1 MNQLFI
7 TARKYY
13 FPIIYYILVIL
24 TLSTIYLFFKATSD
38 NKEDSNL
45 YYEISSSI
53 SSTITECTNV
63 ADNIA
68 ANHSVLNFSQLS
80 DSTSPNVY
88 ASAIQIQEFIAL
100 AASDLPSDTN
110 INVYF
115 PQLSITV
122 TQRQFILNSDFSKI
136 FSHYYGNFS
145 YEQLLSKQNYSWNC
159 YLTDT
164 NCLLVRSIIF
174 DGNAKAYII
183 VSFPY
188 YRFDYLPE
196 GNLIFIG
203 DDNSCA
209 YSNSTIN
216 IEYQDLLDQLK
227 DSKDRFVYGEN
238 SKSYYLLRNE
248 FSSLPLKILVLVPL
262 KKDSLSLLQY
272 IILII
277 ISFCLFVGAP
287 FFLYQ
292 SKQKKLQLFQSTE
305 AAETYINIPINSSIS
320 KSRDFSVLLGG
331 LAQQLL
337 NLKAVTSEK
346 SISSQFY
353 RLIQLSDNEEC
364 ILIGFSFMSDEK
376 ELFDEPNSIS
386 PETTPVTPYFI
397 LNNMLQDLVFNHH
410 RGALFR
416 YQNHYIASFDSLPEE
431 TETDISAIT
440 DQLILFARNSLHV
453 VIIST
458 GAFSCNNT
466 NSLKCTLQ
474 QVIDSLNYEAFW
486 YDSSDAEQS
495 PIEKSMV
502 SSEFYQLVV
511 QLNTCMR
518 EKNYFKASELYNT
531 ILDNNI
537 PSNKEGQKKKKIRL
551 QILLDCLI
559 PYTDYPIT
567 DLAINMS
574 PHNNIHEC
582 RILGQQVFQNLISSQ
597 KKKNTDP
604 TTERIISIQNYIQ
617 ENYADENLS
626 VSFIASK
633 YEVNASY
640 LSRAF
645 KDITGMNLLEYIHK
659 TRISAAK
666 IFLKEYPV
674 KDACIMSGFTDT
686 QSFVRIFRKY
696 ESITPAEYRTTH
708 TSK

>member
-1 MNQLFI
+1 M
-7 TARKYY
+7 
-13 FPIIYYILVIL
+13 
-24 TLSTIYLFFKATSD
+24 
-38 NKEDSNL
+38 
-45 YYEISSSI
+45 
-53 SSTITECTNV
+53 
-63 ADNIA
+63 
-68 ANHSVLNFSQLS
+68 
-80 DSTSPNVY
+80 
-88 ASAIQIQEFIAL
+88 
-100 AASDLPSDTN
+100 
-110 INVYF
+110 
-115 PQLSITV
+115 
-122 TQRQFILNSDFSKI
+122 
-136 FSHYYGNFS
+136 
-145 YEQLLSKQNYSWNC
+145 
-159 YLTDT
+159 
-164 NCLLVRSIIF
+164 
-174 DGNAKAYII
+174 
-183 VSFPY
+183 
-188 YRFDYLPE
+188 
-196 GNLIFIG
+196 
-203 DDNSCA
+203 
-209 YSNSTIN
+209 
-216 IEYQDLLDQLK
+216 
-227 DSKDRFVYGEN
+227 
-238 SKSYYLLRNE
+238 
-248 FSSLPLKILVLVPL
+248 
-262 KKDSLSLLQY
+262 
-272 IILII
+272 
-277 ISFCLFVGAP
+277 
-287 FFLYQ
+287 
-292 SKQKKLQLFQSTE
+292 
-305 AAETYINIPINSSIS
+305 
-320 KSRDFSVLLGG
+320 
-331 LAQQLL
+331 
-337 NLKAVTSEK
+337 
-346 SISSQFY
+346 
-353 RLIQLSDNEEC
+353 
-364 ILIGFSFMSDEK
+364 
-376 ELFDEPNSIS
+376 
-386 PETTPVTPYFI
+386 
-397 LNNMLQDLVFNHH
+397 
-410 RGALFR
+410 
-416 YQNHYIASFDSLPEE
+416 
-431 TETDISAIT
+431 
-440 DQLILFARNSLHV
+440 FARNSLHV

-537 PSNKEGQKKKKIRL
+537 PSNKEGLSKAKIRL